1 MHAAVGVA
9 CYYSVVSFARAPIC
23 VVSVNSTPG
32 RRDFDRTLGLGC
44 VFFSFLFLNYS
55 QLQNFSATLV
65 WFGFDGGRGQVADK
79 RNDTSRRSEAGK

>member
-44 VFFSFLFLNYS
+44 VFFLFVNKLLPTLEFLC
-55 QLQNFSATLV
+55 NFSSV
-65 WFGFDGGRGQVADK
+65 WF
-79 RNDTSRRSEAGK
+79 